1 LKCYLFYD
9 IFIYRN
15 DIYLERYSILNN
27 KKPKYPIKVLINT
40 FNILNYFIKKG
51 RPVAL
56 TELSEKLNIYPSTI
70 HRILDTLRYLK
81 YIDQISDSEK
91 YQLGLKSLEL
101 GTAKLSQIDLI
112 KEVMPFLNEISRK
125 YNENVYLGVLF
136 ENMVLYLAKKETPRK
151 IRVVTH
157 LGARAYFN
165 CTALG
170 KVLMAFIPKDEREK
184 IYKNIGFPRF
194 TKNSITNKKQFEEEI
209 KKVKRQGFAIDSE
222 ESEKDIQC
230 IAIPIRD
237 YSTHVIA
244 ALSISGP
251 SYRFN
256 VKKQINLKNEIIEY
270 GQKISKSLG
279 CKEEKLINITSN

>member
-1 LKCYLFYD
+1 LKYYFFYD
-9 IFIYRN
+9 IFIYRS

-40 FNILNYFIKKG
+40 FSILDYFIKKS
-51 RPVAL
+51 RPVSL
-56 TELSEKLNIYPSTI
+56 TELSEKSNIYPSTI

-81 YIDQISDSEK
+81 YIDQISDSGK

-101 GTAKLSQIDLI
+101 GVAKLSQIDLI
-112 KEVMPFLNEISRK
+112 KEATPFLNKISRK

-151 IRVVTH
+151 IRIVTH

-170 KVLMAFIPKDEREK
+170 KILMAFIPKDEREE

-194 TKNSITNKKQFEEEI
+194 TRNSITNKKQFEEEI
-209 KKVKRQGFAIDSE
+209 KKVKRQGFAIDNE

-230 IAIPIRD
+230 IATPIRD
-237 YSTHVIA
+237 HSTRVIA

-256 VKKQINLKNEIIEY
+256 VKKQKNLKNEIIEY
-270 GQKISKSLG
+270 GQKISKNLG
-279 CKEEKLINITSN
+279 YKEERLINTTFN